1 MPLDPALPVRD
12 GFRLR
17 GTAVTRLETFVDAA
31 FAFGVT
37 MLVISVGSVPR
48 TPAQL
53 IEALHLVPVFG
64 VCFLLLT
71 MLWWGHELWS
81 RRFGIETGATTT
93 LSLLFVFVMLVWI
106 YPLRMVFSG
115 AMSFVTGGW
124 VPSDMDLGTNA
135 DTQLCFLVY
144 GVGIGTLNAIL
155 LLLNRIALRRKGE
168 LELDPVEVIETRRTI
183 GGYGIHVS
191 IACMSVV
198 LSAILWITLGTGE
211 SRFVSALPGFVYML
225 TGAGM
230 WWHHSRMSRLR
241 ARLETA

>member
-1 MPLDPALPVRD
+1 MPVGADLPVRD

-17 GTAVTRLETFVDAA
+17 GTSVTRLETFVDAA

-48 TPAQL
+48 TPSEL
-53 IEALHLVPVFG
+53 FEAFRLVPVFG

-71 MLWWGHELWS
+71 MLWWGHDLWS
-81 RRFGIETGATTT
+81 RRYGIETGLTTT

-115 AMSFVTGGW
+115 AMSFFTGGW
-124 VPSDMDLGTNA
+124 VPSDMKLGSNA

-144 GVGIGTLNAIL
+144 GVGIGTLNTIL

-168 LELDPVEVIETRRTI
+168 LDLDPVEVIETRRTI
-183 GGYGIHVS
+183 GGYGVHVAVAS
-191 IACMSVV
+191 LSVI
-198 LSAILWITLGTGE
+198 LSAILWISLGAREAG
-211 SRFVSALPGFVYML
+211 FVSALPGFVYML
-225 TGAGM
+225 TGVGM
-230 WWHHSRMSRLR
+230 WWHHSRMNRLR
-241 ARLETA
+241 AHLGPA